1 VEDDAMAGLA
11 AKLAS
16 LPTRSYR
23 EGEIVLASGSRTGRL
38 LFLKEGAVE
47 VVKDGVRITRVAE
60 PGAVFGEMSAL
71 LDQPHS
77 ADVRAVAPS
86 TFHLVDDAKAFLNTE
101 PEAALAVAM
110 VLAQRLDAL
119 NRYLIDVRDQFRDFE
134 GHVGMIDEVID
145 AIVNKHPR
153 QVDRRRSRGA

>member
-1 VEDDAMAGLA
+1 MAGLA
-11 AKLAS
+11 AHLAS
-16 LPTRSYR
+16 LPTRSYAA
-23 EGEIVLASGSRTGRL
+23 GEVVLATGSMTGQL

-47 VVKDGVRITRVAE
+47 VVKEGVRITRVAE

-77 ADVRAVAPS
+77 ADVRSLAPS
-86 TFHLVDDAKAFLNTE
+86 TFHVVDDAKAFLQTE
-101 PEAALAVAM
+101 PGAALWVAV

-119 NRYLIDVRDQFRDFE
+119 NRYLVDARHQFRDLD

-153 QVDRRRSRGA
+153 RVERRGPGSV